1 MDQASPSLLVVQGD
15 TEYMLVRRRG
25 RFSMERAQAVSPK
38 HRSAAVHA
46 AMLRFLKTMASMGYE
61 FVDDGWVE
69 VRGNLPHLEY
79 SESVAADLGPL
90 AQPHPGDV
98 KANEQFR
105 REELAK
111 MAASVPDPNDLDAGD
126 LLDFR
131 IVATFKKAKRKVF
144 LSKLRDGR

>member
-1 MDQASPSLLVVQGD
+1 MSQDSIGLLTVQGD

-25 RFSMERAQAVSPK
+25 RFAMERAQAASPR
-38 HRSAAVHA
+38 HRSEAVKS
-46 AMLRFLKTMASMGYE
+46 AMLRFLKTMASMGYQ

-79 SESVAADLGPL
+79 SESVAKDLGPL

-98 KANEQFR
+98 KANAAFR
-105 REELAK
+105 RDELSK
-111 MAASVPDPNDLDAGD
+111 VAAAVPDPDDLDAGD
-126 LLDFR
+126 LIDFQ

-144 LSKLRDGR
+144 LPKLKGR